1 MRTTLSQ
8 SQVGSEQRAECGDFG
23 ALSFSTLSMATPSS
37 THFRLSVR
45 LGREKP
51 KQQEH
56 EALLQS
62 QDPEQNG
69 ALGGHREGGTGCLP
83 PCIHPNSLESAGT
96 QDSGDLYLS
105 NNNTMRVT
113 SSLDRCQCLFLAIL
127 ILLVKVVAN
136 HTDSRAFWIAWYLLK
151 IGYFWHSRI

>member
-1 MRTTLSQ
+1 MWGLWGTFFFNHKHGYTLI
-8 SQVGSEQRAECGDFG
+8 F
-23 ALSFSTLSMATPSS
+23 TY
-37 THFRLSVR
+37 FRLSVR

-83 PCIHPNSLESAGT
+83 PCIHPNSLESAGI

-113 SSLDRCQCLFLAIL
+113 SSMDRCQCLFLAIL
-127 ILLVKVVAN
+127 TLLVKVVAN
-136 HTDSRAFWIAWYLLK
+136 HTDSRASGLL
-151 IGYFWHSRI
+151 GTC